1 MKTLLL
7 SILTALALAQSAT
20 EPAFA
25 NDSKEV
31 KTLSTKKEII
41 RVEPY
46 STYIEKFAPVSL
58 VVKHGDTLYISGC
71 PPYDKKTGE
80 IVDKPIKE
88 QTEIVCE
95 QLVTILKAAGSS
107 PENALKC
114 NVYCT
119 NVDYFPIVNEV
130 YKRYFPTSPP
140 ARVFM
145 NIPKWAGHFDI
156 EIDCVA
162 AVN

>member
-1 MKTLLL
+1 MKKGNLLF
-7 SILTALALAQSAT
+7 LTALVVSQLVVRPALA
-20 EPAFA
+20 EK
-25 NDSKEV
+25 SKED
-31 KTLSTKKEII
+31 KPLSTKKEII
-41 RVEPY
+41 RIEPY

-58 VVKHGDTLYISGC
+58 VVKHGDTLYISGM

-80 IVDKPIKE
+80 IVSAPIKE

-95 QLVTILKAAGSS
+95 QLVEILKGAGSS

-130 YKRYFPTSPP
+130 YKRYFPNNPP

-162 AVN
+162 AIN